1 MPCRGVSTFVS
12 RYNNFMTTN
21 TIQTKTIEIKT
32 GGFTDIIDLSLEIEK
47 FLKEIKI
54 NDGTLIVFVPGST
67 AGITTIEYEPGLKKD
82 IPEFLE
88 KILPY
93 KYNYEHHK
101 TWHDDNGSAHIR
113 AALIGPSQ
121 SIPIINGKLATGT
134 WQQVVLIDFDTGA
147 RTRKVIL
154 QIINQMTF

>member
-1 MPCRGVSTFVS
+1 
-12 RYNNFMTTN
+12 MTTS
-21 TIQTKTIEIKT
+21 TIKTKTIEIKT
-32 GGFTDIIDLSLEIEK
+32 KGFTDIIDLSDEIEK
-47 FLKEIKI
+47 FLIETKIK
-54 NDGTLIVFVPGST
+54 DGTLIVFVPGST

-101 TWHDDNGSAHIR
+101 TWGDNNGSAHIR

-121 SIPIINGKLATGT
+121 TIPIINGKLATST
-134 WQQVVLIDFDTGA
+134 WQQVVLIDFDTSA
-147 RTRKVIL
+147 RNRKVIL
-154 QIINQMTF
+154 QVIGQ